1 MEDWFWY
8 ALGGVGL
15 LGVGV
20 FVFLYER
27 KKVSVSATS
36 GTGIVT
42 SATQQAAILQ
52 SVTQTASIAG
62 GQTGL
67 TQSEQATNTA
77 ETAVA
82 SSLNAVP
89 IVGGALAA
97 VTNAF
102 LSGHIA
108 REKAAVSENQA
119 VNSLIPA
126 FDTDLKSV
134 FAAMNAGD
142 LTPSEGISA
151 VTTIWNN
158 YWTAIKPVQQGSNKT
173 ITPLSTLETGN
184 VAGVNGGSFGIMC
197 NSQAAPGGIPCDK
210 TCTAGCCVGNDVLTP
225 SIQQA
230 IACFQSPSGG
240 SIHVCEVYG
249 NSTYGTTTRA
259 AYNLTYTPPNP
270 TPLSVAHLV

>member
-15 LGVGV
+15 LGVGA

-27 KKVSVSATS
+27 KKVSASAIS

-42 SATQQAAILQ
+42 NATQQAAIIQATTQ
-52 SVTQTASIAG
+52 SASIAS

-67 TQSEQATNTA
+67 SESEQSTNALETGVAT
-77 ETAVA
+77 
-82 SSLNAVP
+82 SLNAVP
-89 IVGGALAA
+89 IAGPALSAIA
-97 VTNAF
+97 NAF
-102 LSGHIA
+102 LTGHIA

-126 FDTDLKSV
+126 FDSDLKSV

-142 LTPSEGISA
+142 LTPSEGVQA
-151 VTTIWNN
+151 VTIIWNN
-158 YWTAIKPVQQGSNKT
+158 YWTGIKPVQQGSNKT

-230 IACFQSPSGG
+230 IACFSSPTGG
-240 SIHVCEVYG
+240 TINVCKVYG
-249 NSTYGTTTRA
+249 NSTYGTTTRN
-259 AYNLTYTPPNP
+259 AYNLTYTPPKA